1 MPKQKQ
7 PDTLTRYE
15 VITQEDPVT
24 GDLILPIPQPV
35 LDELGWKEG
44 DEIDFEVDGKGKL
57 YIKKISK

>member
-15 VITQEDPVT
+15 VITQEDPET

-44 DEIDFEVDGKGKL
+44 DEIDFEVDDKGKL